1 MHVAAMSEC
10 PLLMDAYTL
19 FSIPIWGAQ
28 MYADTM
34 QTHMNIS
41 EQSILSGVY
50 FLMMCNQ
57 TRVAD
62 LATT

>member
-41 EQSILSGVY
+41 E
-50 FLMMCNQ
+50 
-57 TRVAD
+57 
-62 LATT
+62 